1 MSDYKIIEYS
11 YSVLVWELGTTKFFK
26 QQHNDPTIVLGG
38 NFYRQ
43 TLT

>member
-11 YSVLVWELGTTKFFK
+11 YSVLVWELGTKFFK
-26 QQHNDPTIVLGG
+26 QRHNDPTIVLGG